1 MIKRYNEYK
10 FKELI
15 LLQQKLENGIIE
27 VEDLEEE
34 KIDKI
39 INLYKIQIEGKLSEL
54 KEYRN
59 IINKY

>member
-15 LLQQKLENGIIE
+15 LLQQKLENGIMK

-39 INLYKIQIEGKLSEL
+39 INLYKIQIEGKLSKL

>member
-15 LLQQKLENGIIE
+15 LLQQKLENGIMK
-27 VEDLEEE
+27 VEDLEE
-34 KIDKI
+34 IDKI
-39 INLYKIQIEGKLSEL
+39 INLYKIQIEGKLSKL

>member
-10 FKELI
+10 FKKLI

>member
-39 INLYKIQIEGKLSEL
+39 INLYKIQIEGKLSKL